1 MKKLLVVIVILLV
14 SIPLAHGQATA
25 QIVMKLGHFAADSHP
40 GNLASKMFAEGVEKR
55 TNGQIKVTIYP
66 NNALGSPPE
75 VLEQN
80 ILGAVDM
87 SLPTQGQLGKYSKK
101 FNCVMLPFA
110 FKDYA
115 QADKVLDGPFLKWA
129 VPDLDKAGL
138 VFLSNWEWG
147 FRNLTNSKR
156 PVKVPADVKGLK
168 IRTPPELP
176 TQAAMEA
183 LGAVVATINFNE
195 LQMALKQGV
204 VDGQE
209 NPIAVIYSNKIYET
223 QKYLTMT
230 GHNYNTMVHVIS
242 KKTWD
247 KLTPEQQ
254 KIVREANI
262 SLYYKGFNESAL
274 ADVVIF
280 TIDRMREVQGKKAI
294 IMLSTGLDTFSK
306 KTYDDALKAA
316 ATSETVIYA
325 VSMGQLERTI
335 NEPLYS
341 TATRSDLLM
350 ADLRLKSITK
360 KTGGIAFFP
369 RFSSEYPSV
378 FRNLNMYLR
387 YQYTMAYTPTNQK
400 LDNKNRKIRVEA
412 EADINRDGKP
422 DKLKVSHKE
431 SYKAVEK

>member
-1 MKKLLVVIVILLV
+1 MKF
-14 SIPLAHGQATA
+14 
-25 QIVMKLGHFAADSHP
+25 GHFAADSHP

-55 TNGQIKVTIYP
+55 TNGAIKVAIYP

-87 SLPTQGQLGKYSKK
+87 SLPTQGQLGKYSKR
-101 FNCVMLPFA
+101 FNCVMLPFMYNG
-110 FKDYA
+110 YA
-115 QADKVLDGPFLKWA
+115 QADRVLDGKFIPWA

-156 PVKVPADVKGLK
+156 PVVHPADVKGLK

-195 LQMALKQGV
+195 LQMALKTGV

-242 KKTWD
+242 KKVFD
-247 KLTPEQQ
+247 KLTPEQ
-254 KIVREANI
+254 KTIVKEESKKAGDWMRKTVRDQEADQI
-262 SLYYKGFNESAL
+262 AQLKKFGME
-274 ADVVIF
+274 VVIPNKAEF
-280 TIDRMREVQGKKAI
+280 KKMMPPAYERMKAI
-294 IMLSTGLDTFSK
+294 AGEDNI
-306 KTYDDALKAA
+306 AA
-316 ATSETVIYA
+316 FIKMV
-325 VSMGQLERTI
+325 
-335 NEPLYS
+335 
-341 TATRSDLLM
+341 D
-350 ADLRLKSITK
+350 
-360 KTGGIAFFP
+360 
-369 RFSSEYPSV
+369 
-378 FRNLNMYLR
+378 
-387 YQYTMAYTPTNQK
+387 
-400 LDNKNRKIRVEA
+400 EA
-412 EADINRDGKP
+412 K
-422 DKLKVSHKE
+422 
-431 SYKAVEK
+431 

>member
-1 MKKLLVVIVILLV
+1 MKKLLVVLMILSV
-14 SIPLAHGQATA
+14 SVPLAGGQATA

-247 KLTPEQQ
+247 RLTPEQQ
-254 KIVREANI
+254 KIVREESKKAGDWMRK
-262 SLYYKGFNESAL
+262 SLRDAEASQIKELQKLGMQVTYPDKAKFKAL
-274 ADVVIF
+274 MKPAY
-280 TIDRMREVQGKKAI
+280 DRMAAIAGEDNIKAF
-294 IMLSTGLDTFSK
+294 T
-306 KTYDDALKAA
+306 KTVDQVK
-316 ATSETVIYA
+316 
-325 VSMGQLERTI
+325 
-335 NEPLYS
+335 
-341 TATRSDLLM
+341 
-350 ADLRLKSITK
+350 
-360 KTGGIAFFP
+360 
-369 RFSSEYPSV
+369 
-378 FRNLNMYLR
+378 
-387 YQYTMAYTPTNQK
+387 
-400 LDNKNRKIRVEA
+400 
-412 EADINRDGKP
+412 
-422 DKLKVSHKE
+422 
-431 SYKAVEK
+431 

>member
-1 MKKLLVVIVILLV
+1 MKPLYRLIGVSVLVVLFLLGLTQG
-14 SIPLAHGQATA
+14 SPA
-25 QIVMKLGHFAADSHP
+25 QVMQMKFGHFAADSHP

-55 TNGQIKVTIYP
+55 TNGAIKVAIYP

-101 FNCVMLPFA
+101 FNCVMLPFMY
-110 FKDYA
+110 DNYA
-115 QADKVLDGPFLKWA
+115 QADKVLDGKFIPWA

-156 PVKVPADVKGLK
+156 PVVHPADAKGLK

-195 LQMALKQGV
+195 LQMALKTGV

-242 KKTWD
+242 KKVFD
-247 KLTPEQQ
+247 KLTPEQ
-254 KIVREANI
+254 KTIVKE
-262 SLYYKGFNESAL
+262 ESKKAGDWMRKTVRDQESDQIAQL
-274 ADVVIF
+274 KKFGMEVVIPDKAEF
-280 TIDRMREVQGKKAI
+280 KKMMPPAYERMK
-294 IMLSTGLDTFSK
+294 
-306 KTYDDALKAA
+306 
-316 ATSETVIYA
+316 
-325 VSMGQLERTI
+325 
-335 NEPLYS
+335 
-341 TATRSDLLM
+341 
-350 ADLRLKSITK
+350 
-360 KTGGIAFFP
+360 GIAGEENIAAFIKM
-369 RFSSEYPSV
+369 V
-378 FRNLNMYLR
+378 N
-387 YQYTMAYTPTNQK
+387 
-400 LDNKNRKIRVEA
+400 EA
-412 EADINRDGKP
+412 K
-422 DKLKVSHKE
+422 
-431 SYKAVEK
+431 

>member
-1 MKKLLVVIVILLV
+1 MKKLTVFVVLAILFVPYVYV
-14 SIPLAHGQATA
+14 SESPSTA
-25 QIVMKLGHFAADSHP
+25 IQMKLGHFAADSHP

-55 TNGQIKVTIYP
+55 TNGRIKVVIYP

-110 FKDYA
+110 YDNYA
-115 QADKVLDGPFLKWA
+115 HADKVLDGKFLPWA
-129 VPDLDKAGL
+129 LPDLEKVGL

-156 PVKVPADVKGLK
+156 PVVNPEDVKGLK

-183 LGAVVATINFNE
+183 LGAVVATISFSE

-209 NPIAVIYSNKIYET
+209 NPIAVIHANKLYET

-242 KKTWD
+242 KRVWD

-254 KIVREANI
+254 TIIKE
-262 SLYYKGFNESAL
+262 ES
-274 ADVVIF
+274 
-280 TIDRMREVQGKKAI
+280 KKAGDW
-294 IMLSTGLDTFSK
+294 MR
-306 KTYDDALKAA
+306 KA
-316 ATSETVIYA
+316 
-325 VSMGQLERTI
+325 
-335 NEPLYS
+335 
-341 TATRSDLLM
+341 
-350 ADLRLKSITK
+350 
-360 KTGGIAFFP
+360 
-369 RFSSEYPSV
+369 
-378 FRNLNMYLR
+378 
-387 YQYTMAYTPTNQK
+387 
-400 LDNKNRKIRVEA
+400 IREA
-412 EADINRDGKP
+412 EASQIEDLKKFGMEVIIP
-422 DKLKVSHKE
+422 DKAKFKALMKPAYDRMKAIAGEENIATFLKIVDEAK
-431 SYKAVEK
+431 